1 MKPRLIVLH
10 YTAMATVDAAL
21 ARLSDP
27 QYEVSAHYLI
37 APRGGVFQLV
47 DEADRAWH
55 AGSGSWGGIGD
66 VNSGSI
72 GIELAND
79 GSSPFPA
86 ALMDTLGQLLT
97 DIMARW
103 RIEPQGVI
111 AHSDLAPQ
119 RKSDPGRRFDWRR
132 LALEGVSVWPAPGA
146 PQDADSQAFRSAAVA
161 FGYPDAA
168 CDVLL
173 EAYRQRF
180 RPWARGPLDGW
191 DVAGAMDLA
200 RRFAV
205 DRGDA
210 SA

>member
-1 MKPRLIVLH
+1 
-10 YTAMATVDAAL
+10 MATADAAL

-27 QYEVSAHYLI
+27 AHEVSAHYLI
-37 APRGGVFQLV
+37 APDGEVFALV
-47 DEADRAWH
+47 PEAERAWH
-55 AGSGSWGGIGD
+55 AGAGDWAGAGD
-66 VNSGSI
+66 VNSRSI

-79 GSSPFPA
+79 GASPFAQPLME
-86 ALMDTLGQLLT
+86 ALIALLREV
-97 DIMARW
+97 MARW
-103 RIEPQGVI
+103 PIRPQDVI
-111 AHSDLAPQ
+111 AHSDLAPG

-132 LALEGVSVWPAPGA
+132 LALEGVAVWPGPAA
-146 PQDADSQAFRSAAVA
+146 ALKADAQAFRRAAMA
-161 FGYPDAA
+161 FGYPDLD
-168 CDVLL
+168 CDILL

-191 DVAGAMDLA
+191 DMAGAADLA

>member
-1 MKPRLIVLH
+1 
-10 YTAMATVDAAL
+10 MATVDAAL

-37 APRGGVFQLV
+37 APGGEVFGLV
-47 DEADRAWH
+47 DETDRAWH

-66 VNSGSI
+66 VNSRSI

-79 GSSPFPA
+79 GFSPFPA
-86 ALMDTLGQLLT
+86 ALMDALGQLLAE
-97 DIMARW
+97 IMARW
-103 RIEPQGVI
+103 MIEPQGVI

-132 LALEGVSVWPAPGA
+132 LALGGLSVWPSPG
-146 PQDADSQAFRSAAVA
+146 PPHEADSGAFCRAAVA
-161 FGYPDAA
+161 FGYPDAP

-191 DVAGAMDLA
+191 DVAGAVDLA

-205 DRGDA
+205 DRGGA
-210 SA
+210 NA